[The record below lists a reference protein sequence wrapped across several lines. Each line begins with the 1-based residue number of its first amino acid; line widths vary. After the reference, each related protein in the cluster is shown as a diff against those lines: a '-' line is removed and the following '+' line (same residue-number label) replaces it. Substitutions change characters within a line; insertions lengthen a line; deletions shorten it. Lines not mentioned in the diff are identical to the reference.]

1 MEINNLPIGTYN
13 LEETKTIDGLVINKE
28 PIEIAFKK
36 QDGTTKI
43 YKKEIN
49 IKNKTTFVQIYKI
62 DKDSKEQ
69 LKGAKFA
76 LYDANGN
83 EIATW
88 ISAEKPYSI
97 EGLSASKT
105 YFLKEIE
112 APDGY
117 VLKDTP
123 IEVKVDNGNVKKIE
137 FENEMIK
144 PVEESPKPVKHV
156 QKVLPKTG
164 Y

>member
-1 MEINNLPIGTYN
+1 M
-13 LEETKTIDGLVINKE
+13 INKE

-83 EIATW
+83 EIQ
-88 ISAEKPYSI
+88 
-97 EGLSASKT
+97 LSDRITS
-105 YFLKEIE
+105 
-112 APDGY
+112 Y
-117 VLKDTP
+117 VD
-123 IEVKVDNGNVKKIE
+123 
-137 FENEMIK
+137 FC
-144 PVEESPKPVKHV
+144 
-156 QKVLPKTG
+156 
-164 Y
+164 